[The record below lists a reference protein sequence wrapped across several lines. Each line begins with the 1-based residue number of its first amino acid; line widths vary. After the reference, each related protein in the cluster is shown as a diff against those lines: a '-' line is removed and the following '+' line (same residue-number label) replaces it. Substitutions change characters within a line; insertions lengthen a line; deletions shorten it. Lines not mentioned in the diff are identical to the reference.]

1 MGSSRVAFATISA
14 AVALSGFL
22 SGCGQNDKRQMP
34 PPEVGVVIIH
44 PRPATL
50 TAELP
55 GRTVPYAIS
64 DIRPQVSGI
73 ILKRLF
79 TEGSDVKA
87 GQILYQIDPAPYRAA
102 YDNAIANLE
111 STKALAERYAKLLKF
126 NAISLQSYDDA
137 EAAYK
142 QAAATVETAR
152 INLNYTRL
160 TAPISGRIGMSSVT
174 EGALVT
180 ASQTTALTTIQTL
193 NPIYVDMPQSSTQLL
208 ALRQA
213 IAAGQIDA
221 QVPAVADVSLL
232 LEDGTKY
239 PLPGKLQFTDI
250 TVDPTT
256 GAVMLRV
263 LVPNPHDIL
272 LPGMYVRAE
281 IREGVVPKAILAPQQ
296 GVTRDTKGEPIAW
309 VVGKGNMAEMR
320 TLQVSRAV
328 GNDWLV
334 TAGLKDGDRL
344 IVQGT
349 QNVRPGVVVRP
360 LTVSLTDPK
369 PASDTGR

>member
-1 MGSSRVAFATISA
+1 MGSSRVAFA
-14 AVALSGFL
+14 AVAVAIALSGLL
-22 SGCGQNDKRQMP
+22 SGCGQNGNRQMP
-34 PPEVGVVIIH
+34 PPEVGVVIIR
-44 PRPATL
+44 PRSATL

-102 YDNAIANLE
+102 YDNAIANLA
-111 STKALAERYAKLLKF
+111 STKALAERYAKLIKF
-126 NAISLQSYDDA
+126 NAISLQSYDNA

-221 QVPAVADVSLL
+221 KVPAVADVSLL

-256 GAVMLRV
+256 GAVMLRA

-296 GVTRDTKGEPIAW
+296 GVTRDTKGEPVAW
-309 VVGKGNMAEMR
+309 VVGKDNKAEMR